1 MSTIM
6 DVLVV
11 DDEALARERLVRMI
25 SRMDECEVVAQ
36 AAGAEEALQAV
47 ADQGPDVVLMD
58 ISMPGEDGLSAAR
71 RISSMQ
77 NPPAVVF
84 CTAYDKHA
92 VEAFEAQAVGYLL
105 KPVRQEQLEEVL
117 HNARK
122 LNRMQIAALDDI
134 SKSESVN
141 VRKHI
146 SAKTRRGVELI
157 PIDDIFYFLADQKY
171 VTVYH
176 RGGETLIDDTL
187 KELEGEFETSFIR
200 IHRNALVA
208 RDYVEGMERAGE
220 GHYVMRL
227 RDSEEK
233 PIVSRRHV
241 SRIRSLL
248 AEM

>member
-1 MSTIM
+1 M

>member
-1 MSTIM
+1 M

-36 AAGAEEALQAV
+36 AAGADEAMQAI
-47 ADQGPDVVLMD
+47 QSSGPDVVLMD
-58 ISMPGEDGLSAAR
+58 ISMPGEDGLSAAK
-71 RISSMQ
+71 RISTMQ
-77 NPPAVVF
+77 DPPAVVF

-105 KPVRQEQLEEVL
+105 KPVRQEQLEQVL

-122 LNRMQIAALDDI
+122 LNRMQLAALDDMG
-134 SKSESVN
+134 KEDRPN
-141 VRKHI
+141 ARKHI

-157 PIDDIFYFLADQKY
+157 PLEDVFYFLADQKY

-187 KELEGEFETSFIR
+187 KELESEFEASFVR

-208 RDYVEGMERAGE
+208 RSYIEGMERAAE

-227 RDSEEK
+227 RDSDEK

-241 SRIRSLL
+241 SRIRAML

>member
-36 AAGAEEALQAV
+36 AAGADEALQAIQ
-47 ADQGPDVVLMD
+47 AAGPDVVLMD
-58 ISMPGEDGLSAAR
+58 ISMPGEDGLSAAK
-71 RISSMQ
+71 RISTMED
-77 NPPAVVF
+77 PPAVVF

-105 KPVRQEQLEEVL
+105 KPVRQEQLEQVL
-117 HNARK
+117 QNARK
-122 LNRMQIAALDDI
+122 LNRMQIAALDDMN
-134 SKSESVN
+134 KADRPN
-141 VRKHI
+141 ARKHI

-157 PIDDIFYFLADQKY
+157 PLEDIFYFLADQKY

-187 KELEGEFETSFIR
+187 KELESEFEASFIR

-208 RDYVEGMERAGE
+208 RSYIEGMERAPE

-233 PIVSRRHV
+233 PVVSRRHV
-241 SRIRSLL
+241 SRIRAML

>member
-25 SRMDECEVVAQ
+25 SRMEECEVVAQ
-36 AAGAEEALQAV
+36 AAGADEALQAIQSV
-47 ADQGPDVVLMD
+47 GPDVVLMD
-58 ISMPGEDGLSAAR
+58 ISMPGEDGLSAAK
-71 RISSMQ
+71 RISTMED
-77 NPPAVVF
+77 PPAVVF

-105 KPVRQEQLEEVL
+105 KPVRQEQLEQVL

-122 LNRMQIAALDDI
+122 LNRMQLAALDDMGKTDRPN
-134 SKSESVN
+134 S
-141 VRKHI
+141 RKHI

-157 PIDDIFYFLADQKY
+157 PLDDVFYFLADQKY

-187 KELEGEFETSFIR
+187 KELEGEFEASFVR
-200 IHRNALVA
+200 IHRNALIA
-208 RDYVEGMERAGE
+208 RSYVEGMDRAPE

-227 RDSEEK
+227 RDSDER

-241 SRIRSLL
+241 SKIRGMLS
-248 AEM
+248 EM

>member
-1 MSTIM
+1 M

-36 AAGAEEALQAV
+36 AAGADEALQAIK
-47 ADQGPDVVLMD
+47 AAGPDVVLMD
-58 ISMPGEDGLSAAR
+58 ISMPGEDGLSAAK
-71 RISSMQ
+71 RISTMED
-77 NPPAVVF
+77 PPAVVF

-105 KPVRQEQLEEVL
+105 KPVRQEQLEQVL
-117 HNARK
+117 QNARK
-122 LNRMQIAALDDI
+122 LNRMQIAALDDMN
-134 SKSESVN
+134 KADRPN
-141 VRKHI
+141 ARKHI

-157 PIDDIFYFLADQKY
+157 PLEDIFYFLADQKY

-187 KELEGEFETSFIR
+187 KELESEFEASFLR

-208 RDYVEGMERAGE
+208 RSYIEGMERAPE

-241 SRIRSLL
+241 SKIRAML

>member
-36 AAGAEEALQAV
+36 AAGADEALQAV

-134 SKSESVN
+134 SKTESAN

-187 KELEGEFETSFIR
+187 KELEGEFDTSFIR

-208 RDYVEGMERAGE
+208 RNYVEGMERAGE

-241 SRIRSLL
+241 SRIRTLL

>member
-1 MSTIM
+1 M

-36 AAGAEEALQAV
+36 AAGAEEALKAV

-134 SKSESVN
+134 SKTENVN

-241 SRIRSLL
+241 SRIRTLL

>member
-36 AAGAEEALQAV
+36 AAGADEAMQAI
-47 ADQGPDVVLMD
+47 QSSGPDVVLMD
-58 ISMPGEDGLSAAR
+58 ISMPGEDGLSAAK
-71 RISSMQ
+71 RISTMQ
-77 NPPAVVF
+77 DPPAVVF

-122 LNRMQIAALDDI
+122 LNRMQLAALDDMG
-134 SKSESVN
+134 KADRPN
-141 VRKHI
+141 ARKHI

-157 PIDDIFYFLADQKY
+157 PLEDVFYFLADQKY

-187 KELEGEFETSFIR
+187 KELESEFEASFVR

-208 RDYVEGMERAGE
+208 RSYIEGMERAAE

-227 RDSEEK
+227 RDSDEK
-233 PIVSRRHV
+233 PVVSRRHV
-241 SRIRSLL
+241 SRIRAML

>member
-36 AAGAEEALQAV
+36 AAGADEALQAI
-47 ADQGPDVVLMD
+47 QSSGPDVVLMD

-71 RISSMQ
+71 RISTMED
-77 NPPAVVF
+77 PPAVVF

-105 KPVRQEQLEEVL
+105 KPVRQEQLEQVL

-122 LNRMQIAALDDI
+122 LNRMQLAALDDMG
-134 SKSESVN
+134 KADRPN
-141 VRKHI
+141 ARKHI

-157 PIDDIFYFLADQKY
+157 PLEDVFYFLADQKY

-187 KELEGEFETSFIR
+187 KELESEFEASFVR

-208 RDYVEGMERAGE
+208 RSYIEGMERAAE

-227 RDSEEK
+227 RDSDEK
-233 PIVSRRHV
+233 PVVSRRHV
-241 SRIRSLL
+241 SRIRAML

>member
-1 MSTIM
+1 M

-25 SRMDECEVVAQ
+25 SRMEECEVVAQ
-36 AAGAEEALQAV
+36 AAGADEALQAIK
-47 ADQGPDVVLMD
+47 AAGPDVVLMD
-58 ISMPGEDGLSAAR
+58 ISMPGEDGLSAAK
-71 RISSMQ
+71 RISTMED
-77 NPPAVVF
+77 PPAVVF

-105 KPVRQEQLEEVL
+105 KPVRQEQLEQVL
-117 HNARK
+117 QNARK
-122 LNRMQIAALDDI
+122 LNRMQIAALDDMN
-134 SKSESVN
+134 KADRPN
-141 VRKHI
+141 ARKHI

-157 PIDDIFYFLADQKY
+157 PLEDIFYFLADQKY

-187 KELEGEFETSFIR
+187 KELESEFEASFIR

-208 RDYVEGMERAGE
+208 RSYIEGMERAPE

-233 PIVSRRHV
+233 PVVSRRHV
-241 SRIRSLL
+241 SKIRAML